1 MQAEIIGIE
10 DGIVGVRVVDPRG
23 NTHLVEIDV
32 DEQDTIDLH
41 AQEAYPLEASDQ
53 TEDVQRIMD
62 QVLARARF
70 EAHTQTEYDILRSG
84 WDPTQ
89 LRRGIDALES
99 ISDDEFDNLFY
110 EYYMALHDPTG
121 LKDEYDI
128 GPDTAEVE
136 GDPRIALVIKSFCI
150 DDQNEIVNDLPLFV
164 FYSSEQADKN
174 YTAGPDPDCPSGTT
188 EIPSMLPPFKD
199 APADFIYPEDFRG
212 LMINNLICQIRD
224 IYRNMG
230 ERPPKQYDIDGF
242 GKPHG
247 NFDR

>member
-1 MQAEIIGIE
+1 MGSVFTIPNSSHSEVKHNRTTQAEIIGIE

-62 QVLARARF
+62 QVLARGRF

-89 LRRGIDALES
+89 LRRGIDALER
-99 ISDDEFDNLFY
+99 ISDDEFDDLFY
-110 EYYMALHDPTG
+110 EYYTALHDPTR

-128 GPDTAEVE
+128 GPDTAEVGGAREEYGITE
-136 GDPRIALVIKSFCI
+136 GSVEFPGEP
-150 DDQNEIVNDLPLFV
+150 QIV
-164 FYSSEQADKN
+164 
-174 YTAGPDPDCPSGTT
+174 
-188 EIPSMLPPFKD
+188 
-199 APADFIYPEDFRG
+199 
-212 LMINNLICQIRD
+212 LI
-224 IYRNMG
+224 M
-230 ERPPKQYDIDGF
+230 KGF
-242 GKPHG
+242 GLV
-247 NFDR
+247 

>member
-1 MQAEIIGIE
+1 MQANVIGIKEGVIGVEII
-10 DGIVGVRVVDPRG
+10 DPRG
-23 NTHLVEIDV
+23 NSHLIELAV
-32 DEQDTIDLH
+32 DNEDADDFHGQDT
-41 AQEAYPLEASDQ
+41 YPHSSGERDNEEERL
-53 TEDVQRIMD
+53 MN
-62 QVLARARF
+62 QVFARARF

-84 WDPTQ
+84 WDPTK
-89 LRRGIDALES
+89 LRRGIDALER
-99 ISDDEFDNLFY
+99 ISDDEFDDLFY

-150 DDQNEIVNDLPLFV
+150 TDQNEIVSDLPLFV

-174 YTAGPDPDCPSGTT
+174 YTAGPDPDCPSSTT

-199 APADFIYPEDFRG
+199 VPEDFIYPEDFRG